1 MRELAQAPNFATLS
15 VILRSGR
22 PMTHVMWVDADED
35 HVLINTE
42 AHRAKFRAVERDP
55 RVTVTIW
62 QRDDPYTYAEVRGQ
76 VVATVRG
83 PGGSRPHRLA
93 LAEVPRQ
100 GLRRLGDHV
109 RARDPPDRAGD
120 GPLPLSHEARAD
132 ASSGAATCR
141 IVTPTA
147 VAP

>member
-83 PGGSRPHRLA
+83 
-93 LAEVPRQ
+93 Q
-100 GLRRLGDHV
+100 
-109 RARDPPDRAGD
+109 
-120 GPLPLSHEARAD
+120 EARAHIDSLSRKYRGKDYDD
-132 ASSGAATCR
+132 AAITSERVILR
-141 IVTPTA
+141 I
-147 VAP
+147 APETVRFH